1 MKTPPDPSNLTN
13 GNGISPQ
20 FLEDVTK
27 DIMSK
32 AKSKTDED
40 ILIEKANHILIE
52 VRNNFLLRHK
62 IRITPMKFKDAADE
76 IRKMYRE
83 HYRTWTHEELIEF
96 CSLKDGIL
104 AAESLRHE
112 LI

>member
-1 MKTPPDPSNLTN
+1 MKVPQDPENLWPN
-13 GNGISPQ
+13 SVPRK

-32 AKSKTDED
+32 SKEKSEEET
-40 ILIEKANHILIE
+40 LIEKANVVTTT
-52 VRNNFLLRHK
+52 VRADFLARFQLRV
-62 IRITPMKFKDAADE
+62 TPMKFKDAADE

-83 HYRTWTHEELIEF
+83 HYRTWSHDELIEF
-96 CSLKDGIL
+96 CALKDGIL
-104 AAESLRHE
+104 AAQSLRNE